1 VTLPPAHNVVG
12 PLGVMVAVGS
22 GFTLTVC
29 EAGAEVQELASVVV
43 TVYVPDVDT
52 VIAAVLAP
60 VDQRY
65 DVPPEA
71 VSVTLPPAQNVVG
84 PDGVIVAV
92 GSGLTVT
99 VCDAGAEVQEFASV
113 VVTVYVPLV
122 LTVIAAVVAPVDQRY
137 DVPPEAVSVTLPPAQ
152 KVVGPDGVMVAVGSG
167 LTVTVCDA
175 GAELQ
180 EFASVTVTV
189 YVPEVDT
196 VIAAVVAPV
205 DQR

>member
-1 VTLPPAHNVVG
+1 VTLPPAQNVVG

-22 GFTLTVC
+22 GLTVTVW
-29 EAGAEVQELASVVV
+29 EAGADVQLFASVVV
-43 TVYVPDVDT
+43 TVYVPLVLT
-52 VIAAVLAP
+52 VMAAVVAP

-84 PDGVIVAV
+84 PDGVMVAV

-113 VVTVYVPLV
+113 VVTVYVPDV
-122 LTVIAAVVAPVDQRY
+122 DTAMAAVVAPVDQRY

-152 KVVGPDGVMVAVGSG
+152 NVVGPDGVMVAVGSG

-175 GAELQ
+175 GAEVQ
-180 EFASVTVTV
+180 ELASVVVTV